1 MSEEKISA
9 LQTKIRGVRAAL
21 RREEMDKG
29 GLTLLDVHKVLADN
43 LGWRAMFNV
52 GRNDTFRV
60 ALRREDWAR
69 RRVSRRWFYEG
80 SGSTMEADYRR
91 AGPPVPTP
99 AQLAHRAETERRI
112 AEIKARHDTD

>member
-21 RREEMDKG
+21 RRAEMDKG
-29 GLTLLDVHKVLADN
+29 GLTLLGFKEVL
-43 LGWRAMFNV
+43 GFRALFNA

-60 ALRREDWAR
+60 ALRREGWAR
-69 RRVSRRWFYEG
+69 RRMSRRWFYEG

-91 AGPPVPTP
+91 AGLPVPTP